1 MSIFVNLFFLLWVTL
16 PWVFLRPA
24 SIYIRYEKKKIVLI
38 IKHFFVFRFSLKKQ
52 KKKENKIQKKRKLD
66 FHYLRFIHLCE
77 VHLQGGI
84 LVWLFSR
91 VVRFFVDSYYE
102 DGPLSV
108 RVLLWLNL
116 PDLLFYLYLKWMI
129 ERQHQNI

>member
-52 KKKENKIQKKRKLD
+52 KKKEKKPKKKKKFD
-66 FHYLRFIHLCE
+66 FHYLHFIHLCE

-84 LVWLFSR
+84 LVWLLSR
-91 VVRFFVDSYYE
+91 ITRFFIDCYYE
-102 DGPLSV
+102 DGPFSV
-108 RVLLWLNL
+108 RVLLWLDL

-129 ERQHQNI
+129 ERQHQNA